1 MGLWM
6 GDEGLWVAG
15 GGVQVRTMVPALPK
29 AGRVLGDSAAR
40 CLPAPE
46 PGSAPEPISQDGP
59 WWDDAGRVEPVEPV
73 SPLQARQDFST
84 AFIWVIN
91 GWLKSSRDGC
101 QEGRSLDRELG

>member
-1 MGLWM
+1 M
-6 GDEGLWVAG
+6 
-15 GGVQVRTMVPALPK
+15 RTMVPALPK

-46 PGSAPEPISQDGP
+46 PISQDGL

-73 SPLQARQDFST
+73 SPLQAQQDFST